1 MKRKTL
7 IVVILAVLSIPANI
21 SYAVENEALFEDTI
35 DSEVLDEIQDDQL
48 EDIESSVE
56 IGTESGLEEALE
68 EVKESDEP
76 TVSEA
81 VDEEVKED
89 SIEGTNIQNREVD
102 VVASGK
108 NTGGMN
114 WVLYS
119 DGVLEIGGG
128 SWALRNTNWDNYRAQ
143 ISTVRII
150 DTINPDSTGGFALLF
165 SGLSNLLN
173 IEGLEK
179 LNTNDCTSF
188 SSMFYGC
195 SSLQFID
202 LSSFN
207 TEKVLYMKKMFT
219 GCSSLEEINL
229 ESFDTKNVTDMS
241 DMFRG
246 CYKLRELS
254 LSNFNTEKATDM
266 SGMFGYCLNLE
277 NINLSSFNT
286 KNVTTMYFMFAHCR
300 KLERLDLS
308 NFDTSNVTN
317 MSNMFFYTW
326 SLIELN
332 LSSFDVRKVSNF
344 DAFLEQAKSI
354 KELDLNNFVTESCT
368 TAIGTFKDMDSLEV
382 LHIPQ
387 WSTVKTTDTKH
398 FFNNS
403 PLKKIS
409 IGENFKMTSY
419 MSLRNLSSDEVWVD
433 VDKEELSTESLIDY
447 HNDDSKSNTYHVEK
461 QYTLT
466 FDTNGG
472 TEISKQKSIAGKT
485 WSIPEAPEKNGFI
498 FDYWSIDQEGNTP
511 YDFTKPVTSSLTLYG
526 QYSPAYIVSIPA
538 SINLNETNQL
548 QVYAE
553 NYQEGKSL
561 IISTDEKIALVNT
574 GNPTYI
580 IEKEI
585 TKEKKYADSTHV
597 LEMSGVEK
605 SKNTLFIQSL
615 EDEKHAGTYEGNL
628 NFTVEFY

>member
-21 SYAVENEALFEDTI
+21 SYAVEDDGLIEEIIPSESIEETQEDQ
-35 DSEVLDEIQDDQL
+35 LKGDEISNEINTEVGIDQVPEQDDTV
-48 EDIESSVE
+48 IAESM
-56 IGTESGLEEALE
+56 
-68 EVKESDEP
+68 DQ
-76 TVSEA
+76 
-81 VDEEVKED
+81 EEVKED
-89 SIEGTNIQNREVD
+89 SIEGTNIQSREVD

-108 NTGGMN
+108 NSGGMN

-165 SGLSNLLN
+165 SGLSNLIN

-179 LNTNDCTSF
+179 LNTKDCVSF
-188 SSMFYGC
+188 ASMFYGC

-207 TEKVLYMKKMFT
+207 TEKVLYMKKMFV
-219 GCSSLEEINL
+219 GCSSLEKINV

-241 DMFRG
+241 DMFSS
-246 CYKLRELS
+246 CYKLGELS
-254 LSNFNTEKATDM
+254 LSNFNTEKVTDM

-286 KNVTTMYFMFAHCR
+286 KNVTNMYFMFAHCR
-300 KLERLDLS
+300 KLEKLDLS
-308 NFDTSNVTN
+308 NFDTSNVID
-317 MSNMFFYTW
+317 MGNMFFYTW
-326 SLIELN
+326 SLTELDV
-332 LSSFDVRKVSNF
+332 SSFDVRKVLNF
-344 DAFLEQAKSI
+344 DAFMGQAKSI
-354 KELDLNNFVTESCT
+354 KELDLSNFVTESCT
-368 TAIGTFKDMDSLEV
+368 TATGTFENMDSLEA
-382 LHIPQ
+382 LYIPQ
-387 WSTVKTTDTKH
+387 WSTIKTTNTRN

-419 MSLRNLSSDEVWVD
+419 MSLRNLSSDEVWCD
-433 VDKEELSTESLIDY
+433 VDKEELSTVSLIDY
-447 HNDDSKSNTYHVEK
+447 HNNDSKRNTYHVEK

-498 FDYWSIDQEGNTP
+498 FDYWAIDEEGNTP

-526 QYSPAYIVSIPA
+526 QYNPAYIVSIPA
-538 SINLNETNQL
+538 SINLNETNEL

-553 NYQEGKSL
+553 IYQEEKSL
-561 IISTDEKIALVNT
+561 IISADEKIALVNT
-574 GNPTYI
+574 GDPAYI

-585 TKEKKYADSTHV
+585 TKENKYADSTWV
-597 LEMSGVEK
+597 LEMNGIEK

-615 EDEKHAGTYEGNL
+615 EDEEHAGTYEGTL

>member
-1 MKRKTL
+1 M
-7 IVVILAVLSIPANI
+7 ILVGLSMPTNI
-21 SYAVENEALFEDTI
+21 SYAVENEVLFEDTI
-35 DSEVLDEIQDDQL
+35 DSEVLDEIQDEQL

-56 IGTESGLEEALE
+56 IDDESGLEEASE
-68 EVKESDEP
+68 EIKESDESI
-76 TVSEA
+76 VSES
-81 VDEEVKED
+81 VNQEEVKED
-89 SIEGTNIQNREVD
+89 SIESTNIQSREVD

-128 SWALRNTNWDNYRAQ
+128 SWALRNPNWDNYSAQ

-150 DTINPDSTGGFALLF
+150 DTINPDSTGGFSLLF
-165 SGLSNLLN
+165 SGLSNLIN

-179 LNTNDCTSF
+179 LNTKDCTSF

-207 TEKVLYMKKMFT
+207 TEKSLYMKKMFT

-241 DMFRG
+241 DMFNG

-308 NFDTSNVTN
+308 NFDTSNVIN
-317 MSNMFFYTW
+317 MGNMFFHTW

-387 WSTVKTTDTKH
+387 WSTLKTTNTKY

-419 MSLRNLSSDEVWVD
+419 MMLRNLSSDEVWVD
-433 VDKEELSTESLIDY
+433 VDKEELSTVSLIDY
-447 HNDDSKSNTYHVEK
+447 HNNDSKNNTYHVEK

-526 QYSPAYIVSIPA
+526 QYNPAYIVSIPA
-538 SINLNETNQL
+538 SINLNETNEL

-553 NYQEGKSL
+553 IYQEEKSL
-561 IISTDEKIALVNT
+561 IISADEKIALVNT
-574 GNPTYI
+574 GDPKYI

-597 LEMSGVEK
+597 LEMNSVEK

-615 EDEKHAGTYEGNL
+615 EDEEHAGTYEGTL
-628 NFTVEFY
+628 NFTVEYY